1 MSRNSLHVV
10 IHIDGGSRGNPG
22 PAGAGIVIRDKTDN
36 SILYKGGIFLGK
48 ATNNVAEYSGLL
60 AGLTAGRQLNAARV
74 ELFSDSQL
82 LVRQMIGEYRVKNA
96 GLKPLHRRATDL
108 ADSFDECTFHHIP
121 REENTAAD
129 KLANLAMDAKTNI
142 LDAADD
148 PYEK

>member
-22 PAGAGIVIRDKTDN
+22 PAGAGIVVRDKADN
-36 SILYKGGIFLGK
+36 SILYKGGVFLGK

-60 AGLTAGRQLNAARV
+60 AGLTAGRDLNAASV

>member
-1 MSRNSLHVV
+1 MSKDSLHVV
-10 IHIDGGSRGNPG
+10 VHIDGGSRGNPG
-22 PAGAGIVIRDKTDN
+22 PAGAGVVVRDKTDN
-36 SILYKGGIFLGK
+36 SILYKGGVFLGK

-60 AGLTAGRQLNAARV
+60 AGLAAAKEMDATHV

-82 LVRQMIGEYRVKNA
+82 LVRQMIGQYRVKNA

-108 ADSFDECTFHHIP
+108 ADGFDKCEFTHVR

-142 LDAADD
+142 LDAADA
-148 PYEK
+148 E

>member
-22 PAGAGIVIRDKTDN
+22 PAGAGIVVRDKTDN

-60 AGLTAGRQLNAARV
+60 AGLTAAGRLNAARV
-74 ELFSDSQL
+74 QLFSDSQL

-108 ADSFDECTFHHIP
+108 AEGFDECTFHHIP

-142 LDAADD
+142 LDAAD
-148 PYEK
+148 P